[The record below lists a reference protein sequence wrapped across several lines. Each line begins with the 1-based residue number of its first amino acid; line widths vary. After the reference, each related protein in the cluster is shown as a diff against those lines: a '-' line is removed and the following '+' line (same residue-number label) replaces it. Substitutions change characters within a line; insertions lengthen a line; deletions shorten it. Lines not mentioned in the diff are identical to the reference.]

1 MKPKLL
7 PSLSL
12 VWLAAI
18 APATAQTYQP
28 SNRIPVADNSLGTQV
43 VSGGNNNF
51 AITGGLNRGQNVFHS
66 FQDFSVPTGGSATF
80 INPVGNQSIITR
92 VTGSNFSDLNGLIN
106 TQGANFFLINPNGI
120 VFGTGIK
127 LNVGQTFVGSTAS
140 SINLVDSGGNSV
152 NFAANRSGDAGLL
165 TINSNALFSPLNPV
179 GGSSQISNF
188 GRLENTNPNIS
199 AQNFGLFGGDITF
212 NGGVITAPG
221 GRIELNAPGAD
232 ISLANVSKVNVA
244 GAGGGEISV
253 AARNIE
259 LTNGSFI
266 RGGIEAGFGTPG
278 AVAGDVKVTATGNV
292 AVSNSKILNVL
303 DSNAIGKGGNIAI
316 TAGSLSLSNAALFST
331 STLGYGDGGNIK
343 IVTPGSIN
351 LTSVASFSSFAS
363 AGNAGNIA
371 IEAGSLS
378 LSDGTSLSASSY
390 GKGNAGSIKI
400 ATTGSV
406 TLTNANMFSTIEAGG
421 EGKGGNIEIT
431 AGALSL
437 QNAAQLQTFV
447 KQASD
452 GLLAGKGDAGNVN
465 LKVAGA
471 VDIAGNKNRAA
482 SGIFSSTSKE
492 VVGNGGNITIEAGSL
507 SMSDSGRL
515 EASTFGKGDGG
526 SIKIVAKDRVSLSN
540 AGMFST
546 IEAGSDGKGGNIEI
560 TAGSLSLQNAAL
572 LETRT
577 AGKGDAGNV
586 TLKVA
591 GAVDIT
597 VKETVSANGIA
608 SYVDE
613 GAVGNGG
620 NITIDAGSLSL
631 RNSSLFTITSGTGNS
646 GTIIVNANDFV
657 TISSNNQ
664 QLINGLFV
672 SSGSLTGK
680 AGDIFVT
687 APKITID
694 SAKIDARSTSVNN
707 GGNIQIGGMLPNKSV
722 SAETK
727 LITLRRGAQ
736 ISTEAG
742 GNTKVGG
749 NGGNITIFAPN
760 GFIVT
765 APNENSDISANG
777 FSGAGGKVT
786 INTQQNYWISALSR
800 SQIEQLLGTIDPNQL
815 NPISLSSNDITAI
828 SQVNPN
834 LNGQVS
840 ITSPEIDPSRGLS
853 PLPNNVTDPS
863 DRIDPNCSTKAIAN
877 NSFTNVGRGGIP
889 ASPKTPLN
897 EENIATNWVGL
908 NPQDTRSATA
918 IVTSM
923 PAQLPQPIVE
933 AQAWRRDING
943 DIVLLTGTSAVRLPR
958 PFQPSAKCTSDR

>member
-1 MKPKLL
+1 MKPKFLF
-7 PSLSL
+7 SLSI

-28 SNRIPVADNSLGTQV
+28 SNRIPIADNSLGTQV
-43 VSGGNNNF
+43 SGTNNNF
-51 AITGGLNRGQNVFHS
+51 TITGGLNRGQNVFHS

-80 INPVGNQSIITR
+80 TNPVGNQSIITR

-106 TQGANFFLINPNGI
+106 TQGANLFLINPNGI

-140 SINLVDSGGNSV
+140 SLNLVDGGGNSV

-165 TINSNALFSPLNPV
+165 TINPNALFSPLNPV
-179 GGSSQISNF
+179 GGSSRISNF

-278 AVAGDVKVTATGNV
+278 AVAGDVKVAATGNV
-292 AVSNSKILNVL
+292 SAIGSSILNKVY
-303 DSNAIGKGGNIAI
+303 
-316 TAGSLSLSNAALFST
+316 ST
-331 STLGYGDGGNIK
+331 SI
-343 IVTPGSIN
+343 
-351 LTSVASFSSFAS
+351 
-363 AGNAGNIA
+363 GNAGNVTI
-371 IEAGSLS
+371 
-378 LSDGTSLSASSY
+378 D
-390 GKGNAGSIKI
+390 AGSISFSDGAYIDASTLGKGDGGRI
-400 ATTGSV
+400 EITAKDSV
-406 TLTNANMFSTIEAGG
+406 NLTNAAGIFNTIQAGG

-431 AGALSL
+431 AASLSL
-437 QNAAQLQTFV
+437 QDNTLFTTSV
-447 KQASD
+447 Y
-452 GLLAGKGDAGNVN
+452 GKGNAGSIKIVMANSVSLIN
-465 LKVAGA
+465 A
-471 VDIAGNKNRAA
+471 NM
-482 SGIFSSTSKE
+482 FSSIITGGE
-492 VVGNGGNITIEAGSL
+492 GNGGNIEITAGSL
-507 SMSDSGRL
+507 FLSNGTSL
-515 EASTFGKGDGG
+515 LASTLGKGDGG
-526 SIKIVAKDRVSLSN
+526 GIKIVAKDRVNLSN
-540 AGMFST
+540 ASIVST
-546 IEAGSDGKGGNIEI
+546 IGSEGEGKGGNIEI
-560 TAGSLSLQNAAL
+560 IAGSLSLQNAAL

-577 AGKGDAGNV
+577 AGKGGAGNV
-586 TLKVA
+586 TVKVA

-597 VKETVSANGIA
+597 GKETASVSGIA
-608 SYVDE
+608 SYVDV
-613 GAVGNGG
+613 GAVGKGG
-620 NITIDAGSLSL
+620 NITINAGSLSL
-631 RNSSLFTITSGTGNS
+631 RNSSLFAITSGTGSS

-657 TISSNNQ
+657 AISANNQ
-664 QLINGLFV
+664 QAAPGLFV
-672 SSGSLTGK
+672 SSISPNGA

-687 APKITID
+687 APKITVD
-694 SAKIDARSTSVNN
+694 NAKINARSIAGN
-707 GGNIQIGGMLPNKSV
+707 GGNIQLGGTLPTKF

-727 LITLRRGAQ
+727 LLTLRRSAQ
-736 ISTEAG
+736 ISTEG
-742 GNTKVGG
+742 DGS
-749 NGGNITIFAPN
+749 GGNITISAPN

-800 SQIEQLLGTIDPNQL
+800 SQIEQLLGTTDPTKL
-815 NPISLSSNDITAI
+815 NPFSLSTNDITAI

-840 ITSPEIDPSRGLS
+840 ITPPEIDPSRGLS
-853 PLPNNVTDPS
+853 PLPSNVTDPTN
-863 DRIDPNCSTKAIAN
+863 RIDPNCSTKAIAN

-918 IVTSM
+918 IVTPM

-943 DIVLLTGTSAVRLPR
+943 DIVLSTGASAESLPR